1 MIELVTFIL
10 VLTVFLVA
18 YGIVSQGLL
27 YLQRKSDW
35 IILKDI
41 IYYPYWQFYGEL
53 FLDEIDSELFYSFE
67 KNFFGVDKYTKVFHL
82 Y

>member
-35 IILKDI
+35 IIHENECFKTESEVLQYI
-41 IYYPYWQFYGEL
+41 
-53 FLDEIDSELFYSFE
+53 FL
-67 KNFFGVDKYTKVFHL
+67 
-82 Y
+82 